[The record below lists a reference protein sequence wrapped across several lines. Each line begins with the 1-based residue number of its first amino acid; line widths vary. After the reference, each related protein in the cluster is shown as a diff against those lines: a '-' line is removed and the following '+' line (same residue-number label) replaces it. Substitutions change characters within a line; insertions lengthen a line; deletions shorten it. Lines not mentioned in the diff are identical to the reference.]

1 MVRFHDA
8 RYPISKTPVNFM
20 RMDYHSFTTNDFVAD
35 EHFQQWVYHPNDETD
50 LFWQRWLQRHP
61 DKEETVQAA
70 RRILLRLE
78 TQDEIETDE
87 NRKNEIWNAIV
98 AENDAYDATV
108 KIEKEEPARI
118 TMLWSPWSRVAAAI
132 LLLIVTGLGIFVV
145 GKFGDNGTIE
155 QRTSFGE
162 TRTVVLPDH
171 STVVMNANSRIS
183 YSAAWNETDAR
194 EIWLDGEAYF
204 SVVHTDSDQK
214 FIVHTSEDVSVEVLG
229 TTFDVLRRDDRTR
242 VVLNSGSIKLNLYR
256 DERRQEVLMTP
267 GEMLEFK
274 KEPSAYVKKKTNAD
288 HFSSWT
294 ENKLTFDG
302 TPLSNLV
309 SVLQENYGL
318 HVTLAD
324 STLEDQK
331 LWGSVPSNDADLL
344 LEAISSSFNLNIEKS
359 GDEVIISSRK
369 EKQQPN
375 NK

>member
-1 MVRFHDA
+1 MVRFHGA
-8 RYPISKTPVNFM
+8 GYPMSKTLINFM

-35 EHFQQWVYHPNDETD
+35 EYFQQWAYHPNDETD
-50 LFWQRWLQRHP
+50 LFWHGWLQRHP
-61 DKEETVQAA
+61 DKEETVEAA
-70 RRILLRLE
+70 RRILRKME
-78 TQDEIETDE
+78 MQDEIETDE
-87 NRKNEIWNAIV
+87 KRKKEIWDAII
-98 AENDAYDATV
+98 AENDAYDAAI
-108 KIEKEEPARI
+108 KIERQEPAR
-118 TMLWSPWSRVAAAI
+118 TRMMWSPWSRIAAAI
-132 LLLIVTGLGIFVV
+132 LVLIVAGLGVFVA
-145 GKFGDNGTIE
+145 GKFGENGTIE

-162 TRTVVLPDH
+162 TRTVVLPDR
-171 STVVMNANSRIS
+171 STVVLNANSKIW
-183 YSAAWNETDAR
+183 YSAAWNETDSR

-256 DERRQEVLMTP
+256 DERRQEVLMAP

-274 KEPSAYVKKKTNAD
+274 EEPSAFVKKKTNAD

-309 SVLQENYGL
+309 SVLEENYGL

-324 STLEDQK
+324 STLEEQK
-331 LWGSVPSNDADLL
+331 LWGSVPSNDAELL